1 MATLDMGVEAFWV
14 DTVDNL
20 GLRHTQNSA
29 WDNKTTLQGFPR
41 GQGTS
46 CSPERK
52 RERKGTRGGRA
63 GTHNEKKM
71 RENGDA
77 TGSCHVADIP
87 FF

>member
-46 CSPERK
+46 CSPERT

-63 GTHNEKKM
+63 GDTQ
-71 RENGDA
+71 REEEEGEWRCD
-77 TGSCHVADIP
+77 GPVPCC
-87 FF
+87 